1 MVKSTQIARID
12 GIQPCQ
18 PLPRVLFKPQRK
30 FFSLILGIGLML
42 AASVDEEQVCPAQTA
57 NRNPHFFSPTPKN
70 LELIGYFQADAEL
83 SEPKQNA
90 KMVIRRLDRNSEPQA
105 SIEAGQYTLQCVS
118 CSVLPFRREYP
129 LIQDGLLAI

>member
-1 MVKSTQIARID
+1 
-12 GIQPCQ
+12 
-18 PLPRVLFKPQRK
+18 
-30 FFSLILGIGLML
+30 ML
-42 AASVDEEQVCPAQTA
+42 AASVDEEQVCPAQIATS
-57 NRNPHFFSPTPKN
+57 NPHFLFSYSEKRGTNRPFK
-70 LELIGYFQADAEL
+70 ADAEL

-129 LIQDGLLAI
+129 LTQDGLLVI

>member
-12 GIQPCQ
+12 GTAYPS
-18 PLPRVLFKPQRK
+18 PVSSSSPNGK
-30 FFSLILGIGLML
+30 FRLLILGIGLML
-42 AASVDEEQVCPAQTA
+42 AASVDEEQVCLAPISS
-57 NRNPHFFSPTPKN
+57 FPTPKN
-70 LELIGYFQADAEL
+70 VELIGHLQADAEL

-129 LIQDGLLAI
+129 LTQDGLLVI